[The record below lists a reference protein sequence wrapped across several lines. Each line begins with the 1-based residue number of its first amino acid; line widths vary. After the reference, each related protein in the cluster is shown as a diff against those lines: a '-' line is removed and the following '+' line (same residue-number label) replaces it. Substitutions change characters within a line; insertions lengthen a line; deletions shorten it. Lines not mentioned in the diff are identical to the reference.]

1 MLYRSAA
8 EDWRQFAF
16 TRNDQHSLSNNLV
29 LVCEQDSSGRVWV
42 GTIDGLNLYL
52 PARGGF
58 LRLQHSATDRT
69 SLPSNMVRAIHEA
82 GDGVLW
88 IGTHGGL
95 ARLDRLDGERAR
107 FTRFGEAEGLSD
119 VTVYAIEED
128 GEGRLWLSGNRGL
141 SVFDPKTRRFRSFG
155 PEDGLQGYE
164 FNGGASTRLA
174 SGELAFGG
182 IDGLNLFRGEQ
193 VHASPHEAPLALTRF
208 TLDGNDVPAPGP
220 EGVVVEPD
228 RHLVGLEFS
237 ALDFRAP
244 ARNRH
249 AYRLLGLDEN
259 WIEGSGLGRV
269 SFAGLAPGRYTLELR
284 GSNSDGE
291 WNPAVRAIPITVQ
304 PSWWASPM
312 AKVAYGILALVLAAL
327 LWQIPRRRRRL
338 QGAHIQALRERE
350 MRLQL
355 SLWGSGDGFWDW
367 DIASNTIHR
376 HGLDRVLGLPQSAAS
391 LAMPDWRQQEIHP
404 EDLPLVNQR
413 IQRHLQGETDFYESE
428 HRLRNAE
435 GTWTWVLARGQ
446 VVERDPDGRPLRCAG
461 TVRNIEEQRRQQHE
475 ARIAAEVIRNMSE
488 AVAVLDERLRF
499 RQVNPAFE
507 RACGWRAGELIGSE
521 WARLNSPLHD
531 SLFYRARGEA
541 LARAG
546 RWHGECWQR
555 GRDGSDRLYTTDA
568 TQVRDRADEAPYVV
582 VVQNDITERKRA
594 ELELRQL
601 ANYDTLTGLANRALL
616 MQQLGLALPK
626 ARAESRRL
634 AMLFVDLDRFKQ
646 INDSLG
652 HATGDELL
660 KAVGERM
667 RARLPGQVFL
677 ARQGGDE
684 FTVLVEDLPEA
695 AAAEHLARALLDA
708 FATPIEV
715 RGHEVRVTPSIGIAL
730 YPEHAERPEDLLRSA
745 DAAMYA
751 AKAAGRNTW
760 RVFHADMAASGRL
773 RVALEQSVARAEVS
787 DEFSLDFQPI
797 YHIVDRRPVTV
808 EALLRWRHP
817 EFGLVSPDTFV
828 PLLEESGL
836 IVEIGRKVLRMALGQ
851 LADWRRQGL
860 EGLRMA
866 VNLSALQLMRPELP
880 DEIRQALSDAGLPGG
895 ALELELT
902 ESLLMSNPEQAIRTL
917 AELKTIGVTIA
928 VDDFGTGYSSLA
940 YLKRLPIDKL
950 KIDREFIGDLLHDP
964 DDATIVEMIIA
975 MARALGIRATA
986 EGVELDGQLRFLK
999 RHGCEEVQGFLLCRP
1014 LPAAAC
1020 LEALLHSND

>member
-1 MLYRSAA
+1 MRRASIGVLGIAA
-8 EDWRQFAF
+8 AL
-16 TRNDQHSLSNNLV
+16 TGTAACAHSTLA
-29 LVCEQDSSGRVWV
+29 
-42 GTIDGLNLYL
+42 DG
-52 PARGGF
+52 
-58 LRLQHSATDRT
+58 SAT
-69 SLPSNMVRAIHEA
+69 H
-82 GDGVLW
+82 
-88 IGTHGGL
+88 HG
-95 ARLDRLDGERAR
+95 
-107 FTRFGEAEGLSD
+107 
-119 VTVYAIEED
+119 
-128 GEGRLWLSGNRGL
+128 
-141 SVFDPKTRRFRSFG
+141 
-155 PEDGLQGYE
+155 
-164 FNGGASTRLA
+164 
-174 SGELAFGG
+174 
-182 IDGLNLFRGEQ
+182 
-193 VHASPHEAPLALTRF
+193 
-208 TLDGNDVPAPGP
+208 
-220 EGVVVEPD
+220 
-228 RHLVGLEFS
+228 
-237 ALDFRAP
+237 
-244 ARNRH
+244 
-249 AYRLLGLDEN
+249 
-259 WIEGSGLGRV
+259 
-269 SFAGLAPGRYTLELR
+269 
-284 GSNSDGE
+284 
-291 WNPAVRAIPITVQ
+291 
-304 PSWWASPM
+304 WATPT
-312 AKVAYGILALVLAAL
+312 ALVVYGLVAVIAAAAVLHL
-327 LWQIPRRRRRL
+327 LRRRRRE
-338 QGAHIQALRERE
+338 QRAHIQALHERE

-367 DIASNTIHR
+367 DIASNRIHR

-446 VVERDPDGRPLRCAG
+446 VVERDADGRPLRCAG
-461 TVRNIEEQRRQQHE
+461 TVRNIEAQRRQQHE

-507 RACGWRAGELIGSE
+507 RACGWRSGELIGTE
-521 WARLNSPLHD
+521 WARMNSPLHD
-531 SLFYRARGEA
+531 AAFYRARHDAITRG
-541 LARAG
+541 G

-568 TQVRDRADEAPYVV
+568 VQVRERDGEAPYFV

-626 ARAESRRL
+626 ARADGQRL

-667 RARLPGQVFL
+667 RARLPAQAFL

-684 FTVLVEDLPEA
+684 FTVLVDNLPDSS
-695 AAAEHLARALLDA
+695 AAEHLARALLEA

-730 YPEHAERPEDLLRSA
+730 YPEHADRPEDLMRSA

-760 RVFHADMAASGRL
+760 RVFHADMASGSRL
-773 RVALEQSVARAEVS
+773 RVALEQSVVRTEIS

-797 YHIVDRRPVTV
+797 YHIVDRRPVAV

-817 EFGLVSPDTFV
+817 EFGLVSPESFV

-851 LADWRRQGL
+851 LAEWRRGGL
-860 EGLRMA
+860 EGLRIA
-866 VNLSALQLMRPELP
+866 VNLSALQLLRPELP
-880 DEIRQALSDAGLPGG
+880 GEIRQALADAGLPGE
-895 ALELELT
+895 ALEVELT
-902 ESLLMSNPEQAIRTL
+902 ETLLMSNPEQAIRTL

-999 RHGCEEVQGFLLCRP
+999 RHGCEEVQGYLLCRP
-1014 LPAAAC
+1014 LPAEAC
-1020 LEALLHSND
+1020 LEALLHAHE